1 MFAVTSIR
9 AITCT
14 KKYIYRY
21 KYTQVYLLLQVYP
34 NIFTS
39 YTQVYLLLQVY
50 TSIFYNFYKIN
61 GEYFQT
67 FIFSPFS
74 ICTSAVSLFLASLCL
89 PIYGA
94 TFERMFRSRCLCA
107 ILRRSALSLFHWIDA
122 PLSVFCLFCFIVI
135 AASALHML
143 YLHFKL
149 VFICSEGAIA
159 SLLWTAHF

>member
-1 MFAVTSIR
+1 MKDTRVCLRLQVYVLLPVLKSIFTVTSIP
-9 AITCT
+9 
-14 KKYIYRY
+14 KYIYCYR
-21 KYTQVYLLLQVYP
+21 YTQIFLLLHVYP
-34 NIFTS
+34 SIFTS

-107 ILRRSALSLFHWIDA
+107 ILRRSALSLFH
-122 PLSVFCLFCFIVI
+122 
-135 AASALHML
+135 
-143 YLHFKL
+143 
-149 VFICSEGAIA
+149 
-159 SLLWTAHF
+159 